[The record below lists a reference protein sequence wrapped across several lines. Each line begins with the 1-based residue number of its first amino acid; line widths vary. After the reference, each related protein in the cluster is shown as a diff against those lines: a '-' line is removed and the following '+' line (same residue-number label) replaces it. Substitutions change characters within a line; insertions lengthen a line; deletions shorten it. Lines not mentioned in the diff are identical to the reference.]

1 MPDKSRQRHQ
11 SQSKKRK
18 KRRDSSAI
26 AAQQPPV
33 SQISEQVSQPVIS
46 TPSASVITTKATQT
60 AARYPYI
67 ISELKR
73 IGILAGVM
81 LTTLVVLALVLA

>member
-1 MPDKSRQRHQ
+1 MPGKSQQRHQ

-26 AAQQPPV
+26 AAQKPPV
-33 SQISEQVSQPVIS
+33 SQISEPVAQPVIS

-73 IGILAGVM
+73 SGILAGIM
-81 LTTLVVLALVLA
+81 LAILVVLALVLA